1 MAVVLLGPIIIKSNV
16 TVDLKASRIIYVKN
30 NLGATANLNVKIQQ
44 IKEAHSSVVSSSTVK
59 GRIVK
64 IVKSKSSFTGTTKI
78 LLTSAR
84 LIKYVK
90 TSLSNKANVALKVHK
105 YKTSKSELISHS
117 TFETYIYERDI
128 KESMVGYLPP
138 LYQDIKDFQYII
150 GAEANEFTRL
160 NAKLDELLLQF
171 NVSTATYSLG
181 DWEKFTKVKRYRNS
195 LDSRRNEVKKK
206 ILGPGTVTPT
216 VLKAIVDDY
225 HESDM
230 DELPRPGII
239 EFKFK
244 RRGRLDKVPEI
255 LEDVNEIIP
264 RHLEPVLSF
273 TFLPWKE
280 LDMLRRPWSEVS
292 ELSFS
297 EISNMKWRDLEGTGI
312 RWKDLEQLTFKEIEE
327 SYDLNKI
334 EEELQ
339 Q

>member
-1 MAVVLLGPIIIKSNV
+1 MAEVLLDPIIIKSNG
-16 TVDLKASRIIYVKN
+16 TVVLKASRIIYVKN
-30 NLGATANLNVKIQQ
+30 NLGATANLNVKIQL
-44 IKEAHSSVVSSSTVK
+44 IKEAHSSIDSSSTVN

-64 IVKSKSSFTGTTKI
+64 IVKSNSSFTGTTKI
-78 LLTSAR
+78 LLTSAG

-117 TFETYIYERDI
+117 TLETYIYERDI

-206 ILGPGTVTPT
+206 ILGPGTVTPA

-264 RHLEPVLSF
+264 RHLEPVFSF
-273 TFLPWKE
+273 TFLPWNE
-280 LDMLRRPWSEVS
+280 LDMIKQSWEEVQS
-292 ELSFS
+292 LTMADASTE
-297 EISNMKWRDLEGTGI
+297 KWRKFEGVGATWNKI
-312 RWKDLEQLTFKEIEE
+312 DTLTAEELEE
-327 SYDLNKI
+327 SYNLN
-334 EEELQ
+334 LQ
-339 Q
+339 EVKQNE

>member
-1 MAVVLLGPIIIKSNV
+1 MAEVLLDPIIIKNNV
-16 TVDLKASRIIYVKN
+16 TVALKASRIIYVKN
-30 NLGATANLNVKIQQ
+30 NLGATAKLSGKIQL
-44 IKEAHSSVVSSSTVK
+44 IKKAHSSIDSSSTVN

-78 LLTSAR
+78 PFTSAR

-117 TFETYIYERDI
+117 TLETYIYERDI

-138 LYQDIKDFQYII
+138 LYQDIKDFQHII

-206 ILGPGTVTPT
+206 ILGPGTVTPA

-264 RHLEPVLSF
+264 RHLEPVFSF
-273 TFLPWKE
+273 TFLPWNE
-280 LDMLRRPWSEVS
+280 LDMIKQSWEEVQS
-292 ELSFS
+292 LTMADASTE
-297 EISNMKWRDLEGTGI
+297 KWRKFEGVGATWNKI
-312 RWKDLEQLTFKEIEE
+312 DTLTAEELEE
-327 SYDLNKI
+327 SYNLN
-334 EEELQ
+334 LQ
-339 Q
+339 EVKQNE